1 MIIYPDGGQ
10 ECLQRNR
17 AKKSGG
23 TTASRRSTRAH
34 KLKVGKD
41 RPLYHKQAKKVKD
54 WPGKIPFTDWQHLQS
69 IRQEIKAATA

>member
-23 TTASRRSTRAH
+23 TTASRQALRKH
-34 KLKVGKD
+34 KVKVGKD
-41 RPLYHKQAKKVKD
+41 RPLYHKKVKD
-54 WPGKIPFTDWQHLQS
+54 WPGKIPYEDWLHLKS
-69 IRQEIKAATA
+69 IAQEARV